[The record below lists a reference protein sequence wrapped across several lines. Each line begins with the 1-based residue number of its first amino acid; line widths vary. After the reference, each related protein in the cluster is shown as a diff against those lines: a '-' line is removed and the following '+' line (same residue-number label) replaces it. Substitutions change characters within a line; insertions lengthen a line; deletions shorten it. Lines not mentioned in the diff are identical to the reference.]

1 MENQRYSKNIPSH
14 IQFCYNE
21 ITAMKWKNS
30 DGLYPIK
37 IPLILYFPYN

>member
-1 MENQRYSKNIPSH
+1 MQNQRYSKNIPSH

-21 ITAMKWKNS
+21 ITAVTWKNS